1 MYNITRGPWTALPA
15 LINTKGTGH
24 KLTKKITL
32 EKNIQNSCNF
42 PPKHTMCGKIIKTAT
57 KSPLSLA
64 KPHTP
69 QEDLMKL

>member
-1 MYNITRGPWTALPA
+1 MTRGPWTALPA

-24 KLTKKITL
+24 KSTKKIPG

-42 PPKHTMCGKIIKTAT
+42 PPKRTVCGKIIKTAT
-57 KSPLSLA
+57 KGPLSLA